1 MVGRQA
7 SPFENLFLAG
17 AIAMLVSGSVAFV
30 DVSNSPSISFL
41 QNRQKSQ
48 PLKVFWC
55 MFFFTIQVGRF
66 RSFFDEMASIG
77 KQSNEQKLC
86 EWHKGN
92 PVGSEIWGSGKRKLR
107 GLVNYPVILRILGSS
122 FSRKI
127 HHPWLVSS
135 PNITGFFF

>member
-7 SPFENLFLAG
+7 SPSENLFLAG
-17 AIAMLVSGSVAFV
+17 AMLVSGSVAFV

-66 RSFFDEMASIG
+66 RILFDEMASIG

-86 EWHKGN
+86 EWHKGSQESAN
-92 PVGSEIWGSGKRKLR
+92 
-107 GLVNYPVILRILGSS
+107 
-122 FSRKI
+122 
-127 HHPWLVSS
+127 
-135 PNITGFFF
+135 